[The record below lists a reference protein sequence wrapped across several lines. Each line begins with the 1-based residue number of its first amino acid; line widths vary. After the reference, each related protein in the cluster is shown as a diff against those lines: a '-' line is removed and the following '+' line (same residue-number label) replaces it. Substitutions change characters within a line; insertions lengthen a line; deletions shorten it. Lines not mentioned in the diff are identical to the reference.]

1 MSTTESTSTS
11 TPTTVVNEVST
22 TETVECE
29 TSSVS
34 TTLSEV
40 SALVEQ
46 QSKSFKEL
54 QRQLKKLEKEVIREH
69 KRHSRIS
76 RPKRTV
82 VQRPISVSKSMQKFL
97 KKLEVEQHADGGWTR
112 QVMMKAV
119 STYIKKKDLQ
129 LAENRKQW
137 KPDSTLVKLF
147 GLDNKQ
153 LYTFMNIN
161 GLISRVK
168 VESASTKT
176 KSKGKSTTA

>member
-1 MSTTESTSTS
+1 MSTTEST
-11 TPTTVVNEVST
+11 VVNQVAPVAT
-22 TETVECE
+22 TEVEAVEVEC
-29 TSSVS
+29 SSVS
-34 TTLSEV
+34 TTLSAV
-40 SALVEQ
+40 SVLVEQ

-69 KRHSRIS
+69 KRHSRVS

-82 VQRPISVSKSMQKFL
+82 VQRPISVTKSMHKFL
-97 KKLEVEQHADGGWTR
+97 KKLDVDQHADGGWTR

-137 KPDSTLVKLF
+137 KPDATLVKLF
-147 GLDNKQ
+147 SLDNKQ

-168 VESASTKT
+168 VE
-176 KSKGKSTTA
+176 KST